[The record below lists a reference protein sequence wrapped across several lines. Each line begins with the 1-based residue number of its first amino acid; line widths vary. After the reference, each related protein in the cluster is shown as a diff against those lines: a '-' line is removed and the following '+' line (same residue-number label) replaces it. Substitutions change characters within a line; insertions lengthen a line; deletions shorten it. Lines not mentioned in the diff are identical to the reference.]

1 YFYLFFFS
9 SAPAFSFI
17 YISGSVE
24 IPNLTYTNDLND
36 PTSQKFLLQ
45 AKAVQNYLAEI
56 YEPSFLGKYYLKSVV
71 AAFSEGES
79 GLRAYFW
86 NTFWAP

>member
-1 YFYLFFFS
+1 FFIFFFFF

-17 YISGSVE
+17 YIGGSVE

-45 AKAVQNYLAEI
+45 AKAVQNYLAET
-56 YEPSFLGKYYLKSVV
+56 YESSFLGKYYLRSVV
-71 AAFSEGES
+71 AAFSEGQS

-86 NTFWAP
+86 NTFWVP